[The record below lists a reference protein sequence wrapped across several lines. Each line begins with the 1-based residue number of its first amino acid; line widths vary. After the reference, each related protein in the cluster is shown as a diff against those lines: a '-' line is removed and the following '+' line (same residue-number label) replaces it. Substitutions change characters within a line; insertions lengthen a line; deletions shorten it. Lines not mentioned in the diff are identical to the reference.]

1 MAEILSV
8 DESVEV
14 FEMGD
19 TACDGCDGCDGQ
31 WGLVIDM

>member
-8 DESVEV
+8 DDSVEV

-19 TACDGCDGCDGQ
+19 TACDGCDGQ